1 VLAPLADFLHPTVLV
16 FLAAAFFSRL
26 SGDTVR
32 AVYFTV
38 VGLVLAGD
46 RIVRRYRRRSAVAAP
61 DGPGAMSGPAAQAFS
76 PDSVMGRRAATSRW
90 LVVALPAGVAY
101 AVVVGSFQ
109 RYTVP
114 ATVSITVL
122 AAAALVAAL
131 RTSGE
136 SAAKPGRLDRLG
148 LTAWGLLGL
157 GAAVWELVAL
167 YMQPTFTTDSP
178 AHPTLSYLANGL
190 LAAWPGRSAVLFG
203 WLAFGWYL
211 ARR

>member
-1 VLAPLADFLHPTVLV
+1 
-16 FLAAAFFSRL
+16 
-26 SGDTVR
+26 
-32 AVYFTV
+32 
-38 VGLVLAGD
+38 
-46 RIVRRYRRRSAVAAP
+46 
-61 DGPGAMSGPAAQAFS
+61 
-76 PDSVMGRRAATSRW
+76 
-90 LVVALPAGVAY
+90 
-101 AVVVGSFQ
+101 
-109 RYTVP
+109 VP

-148 LTAWGLLGL
+148 LTAWALLGL